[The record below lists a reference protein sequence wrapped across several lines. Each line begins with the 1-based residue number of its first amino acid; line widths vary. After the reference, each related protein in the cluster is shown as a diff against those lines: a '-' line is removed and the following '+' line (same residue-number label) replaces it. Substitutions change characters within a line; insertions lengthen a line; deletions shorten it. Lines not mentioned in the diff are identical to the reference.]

1 MLSGQPGHQSKSE
14 ASVTHLSNDARLSL
28 AGRLDLL
35 EDSGVITPEARRV
48 TSATIGRI
56 EAFLLVTLDDESGGP
71 LVTHIAVALSR
82 IERNEP
88 PPELPEIVALEIAD
102 RPEELRMAEAL
113 AREWQATTGA
123 SIPAQEVSYVAA
135 HLAAL
140 HDRVA
145 RR

>member
-1 MLSGQPGHQSKSE
+1 M
-14 ASVTHLSNDARLSL
+14 THLGNDERLSL

-35 EDSGVITPEARRV
+35 EDSGVITPGARRV
-48 TSATIGRI
+48 TSAAIGRI
-56 EAFLLVTLDDESGGP
+56 EDLLLVTLDDESGGP

-102 RPEELRMAEAL
+102 RPEELRMAEGL
-113 AREWQATTGA
+113 AQEWQATIGA
-123 SIPAQEVSYVAA
+123 PIPAQEVTYVAA

-140 HDRVA
+140 RDREA
-145 RR
+145 RL